1 MHYYHEL
8 LLNAYAYSYSK
19 PSYLFILIIAVY
31 DYLVSHFGSDQD
43 DQRKPD
49 LLSYDW
55 QMEKSP
61 FFSSHGSS
69 NCPNFDDFGIALHSR
84 TKSLIFQMTGREI
97 CQL

>member
-8 LLNAYAYSYSK
+8 LLNAYAYSNSK

-49 LLSYDW
+49 LLSYLRLANG
-55 QMEKSP
+55 E
-61 FFSSHGSS
+61 
-69 NCPNFDDFGIALHSR
+69 IALLLFTSVL
-84 TKSLIFQMTGREI
+84 KLS
-97 CQL
+97 QLR